1 MRPVERVRRQLR
13 GVAWLAPTSG
23 FPMLAMNVYP
33 CYLASLHEPSAFD
46 IAGIAFLIRAKQLP
60 FDPAVGAGQ
69 RIAFAL
75 PG

>member
-33 CYLASLHEPSAFD
+33 CYLASLQEPSAFD
-46 IAGIAFLIRAKQLP
+46 IAGIAFL
-60 FDPAVGAGQ
+60 
-69 RIAFAL
+69 
-75 PG
+75 

>member
-33 CYLASLHEPSAFD
+33 FYLASLQEPSAFEYRWHR
-46 IAGIAFLIRAKQLP
+46 F
-60 FDPAVGAGQ
+60 FDSRYP
-69 RIAFAL
+69 
-75 PG
+75 